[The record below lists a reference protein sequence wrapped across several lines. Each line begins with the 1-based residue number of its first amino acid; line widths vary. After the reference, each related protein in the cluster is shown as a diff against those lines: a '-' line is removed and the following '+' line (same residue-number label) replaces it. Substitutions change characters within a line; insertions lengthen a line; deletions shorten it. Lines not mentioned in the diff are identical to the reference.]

1 MVPNQV
7 VLPTVGLNHVNHVP
21 PGNGQP
27 PNNNANKM
35 EKENLNAYVASQMS
49 GLSLGPMNVP
59 ADMND
64 GLYSFSSPFFS

>member
-7 VLPTVGLNHVNHVP
+7 VLPAAGMNHLPPP

-49 GLSLGPMNVP
+49 GLSLGTMNAP
-59 ADMND
+59 ADLND
-64 GLYSFSSPFFS
+64 GLYFWSSSYEV